1 MPENRMLAFV
11 LFATLF
17 IIPMSAY
24 AQEEDGAGEKSLAL
38 FVGGGKEEGSSGEK
52 HSAKA
57 LGLTFEYRIT
67 DVWGIGAVVERL
79 DVHEEANH
87 IVVVPVSY
95 RFGDGFRA
103 FAGPGYEFQ
112 ADGDKDKWVFRLGL
126 NYGFEINE
134 NWGIAPEVIYDMLE
148 GHGNT
153 WLAGI
158 AIEYRF

>member
-1 MPENRMLAFV
+1 MLEIRMLTFV
-11 LFATLF
+11 LFSTILIF
-17 IIPMSAY
+17 PMSAV
-24 AQEEDGAGEKSLAL
+24 AQEEGGAGEKSLAL
-38 FVGGGKEEGSSGEK
+38 FVGGGKEEGASGEK

-67 DVWGIGAVVERL
+67 DLWGIGVAVERL

-87 IVVVPVSY
+87 VVVVPVSY
-95 RFGDGFRA
+95 RFGGGFKA
-103 FAGPGYEFQ
+103 FAGPGYEFK
-112 ADGDKDKWVFRLGL
+112 AHGDKDKALLRLGL
-126 NYGFEINE
+126 SYGFEINE
-134 NWGIAPEVIYDMLE
+134 NWGIAPEVIYDMLD

>member
-1 MPENRMLAFV
+1 MPENRMRAFV
-11 LFATLF
+11 LFATILIF
-17 IIPMSAY
+17 PIPAY
-24 AQEEDGAGEKSLAL
+24 AQEEGGAGDMHLGL
-38 FVGGGKEEGSSGEK
+38 FLGGGKEEGESGEK

-57 LGLTFEYRIT
+57 LGLIFEYRLT
-67 DVWGIGAVVERL
+67 ELWGIGAAVERL

-87 IVVVPVSY
+87 VVVVPVSY
-95 RFGDGFRA
+95 RFGGSFKA
-103 FAGPGYEFQ
+103 FAGPGYEFK
-112 ADGDKDKWVFRLGL
+112 AHGDEDKWILRLGL

-134 NWGIAPEVIYDMLE
+134 KWGIAPEVVYDILE